1 MSRLANYV
9 RWSLRIR
16 RVEYRIAELPI
27 FAIPVLLTIDEPSEL
42 WGSVAIR
49 GVIAFFFMFAF
60 GDLLNCYADRDLDAV
75 YKPQLTE
82 AVYGIGLR
90 GVLAQAAFSAVGALA
105 LAAHLAWT
113 LDRWILVPMT
123 FVGLAVA
130 WAYSV
135 EPVRL
140 KGRGLGQL
148 VFYWLGLF
156 VAPMIF
162 AATLFSESTSFE
174 VLVVAGAFAAVQ
186 TGVILVN
193 TAEDFPEDR
202 ELNVRTAIVSVG
214 IWRGISMA
222 LWITVVGAVLL
233 LATLVMLMSDG
244 DGPSW
249 RWFTLALVGAATGFC
264 VTSLWSLDRRISA
277 GEEPFA
283 ITEVKTAAKK
293 VPIWMSTVA
302 LSTFAAAIAL
312 SPVIS
317 S

>member
-1 MSRLANYV
+1 MSSVLNYL

-27 FAIPVLLTIDEPSEL
+27 FAIPVLLTITNRSDL

-49 GVIAFFFMFAF
+49 GLIAFFFMFAF
-60 GDLLNCYADRDLDAV
+60 GDLLNCYADRDLDAK

-82 AVYGIGLR
+82 AVFGIGLR
-90 GVLAQAAFSAVGALA
+90 GVLAQAAFSAVGAIGLSV
-105 LAAHLAWT
+105 HLAWT

-123 FVGLAVA
+123 LIGLAVA

-156 VAPMIF
+156 VAPMLF
-162 AATLFSESTSFE
+162 AATLFSEFPSAK
-174 VLVVAGAFAAVQ
+174 VIIVAGAFAAVQ

-202 ELNVRTAIVSVG
+202 ELNVVTAIVSVG
-214 IWRGISMA
+214 IWRGIAMA
-222 LWITVVGAVLL
+222 RWITIVGSVLL
-233 LATLVMLMSDG
+233 VG
-244 DGPSW
+244 
-249 RWFTLALVGAATGFC
+249 TLALLLGDSDGPAWRWASLALVVAAVGFC
-264 VTSLWSLDRRISA
+264 AWSLWNLHQRIASA
-277 GEEPFA
+277 DEPVA
-283 ITEVKTAAKK
+283 IAEVKEAAKK

-302 LSTFAAAIAL
+302 LSTFATAIAL

-317 S
+317 